1 VVCSFH
7 AVVVGS
13 IRCSELGA
21 GGNRAINRSGGAR
34 AAEVKRCIAWS
45 SQRPLS
51 STVDLSLR
59 KLTGDILGVGEARA
73 AARTT
78 AVDRT
83 QMPQRVIRLVE
94 ESTKRLRR
102 MRIVTRPL
110 SLLPVPGE
118 ARQKVVGN
126 S

>member
-1 VVCSFH
+1 
-7 AVVVGS
+7 
-13 IRCSELGA
+13 
-21 GGNRAINRSGGAR
+21 
-34 AAEVKRCIAWS
+34 
-45 SQRPLS
+45 
-51 STVDLSLR
+51 
-59 KLTGDILGVGEARA
+59 
-73 AARTT
+73 
-78 AVDRT
+78 
-83 QMPQRVIRLVE
+83 MPQRVIRLVE